1 MYQDKWQYFPLH
13 FYTGKTKSS
22 DKGMSNYEGKARQA
36 DKKENNNMHR

>member
-1 MYQDKWQYFPLH
+1 MKTNGNIFH
-13 FYTGKTKSS
+13 FNFYTGKTKSS